1 MKLRLTLL
9 VLVSVIAATFFV
21 SNSSLAT
28 SATYSDTGTL
38 TTNGTWANML
48 TFADPNVTAT
58 FNVTNT
64 SFRALATTNTCM
76 RTDACG
82 WWGVDGADGFY
93 CADLATNANA
103 ACRATSL
110 TNSALAF
117 SPSSVAD
124 TKGVTWSWK
133 ADPLCGVRYAKPSD
147 PNIVCSNVSTV
158 TIQFSALVSN
168 AIIHLANLGGN
179 GNRITYRSDDFSRG
193 FDWTLYSK
201 WKLTSGQRLEMLSG
215 DSTTNI
221 TVDGNTIRN
230 KYTPQG
236 VGARPGIGECPY
248 NSQSCR
254 NKNGTGSGSFLI
266 HGTYSAITFDI
277 DLGFSLVNYGWNET
291 PTDALVDSI
300 GNTNNQLVEGVAVQM
315 SFYKSGP
322 ALPTTTSTAQQ
333 TPTTQT
339 STTAAPTTSTAQPTP
354 TTQTSTTAAPTTSST
369 PRRAASSSEAEQNL
383 PETGSSAEGGAL
395 VAVLLM
401 FIGGLLVFHGRR
413 RRWH

>member
-1 MKLRLTLL
+1 MKLRVALL
-9 VLVSVIAATFFV
+9 ALVTVIAGTFFV
-21 SNSSLAT
+21 TNSSLAT

-38 TTNGTWANML
+38 TSNGTWANTL
-48 TFADPNVTAT
+48 TFADPNVSAT
-58 FNVTNT
+58 FDVTNT
-64 SFRALATTNTCM
+64 FFKALTTTNTCM
-76 RTDACG
+76 QSDACG
-82 WWGVDGADGFY
+82 WWGVEGADGFY

-124 TKGVTWSWK
+124 TKGVTWTWR
-133 ADPLCGVRYAKPSD
+133 ANPLCGVRYPKPSD
-147 PNIVCSNVSTV
+147 PNIVCSNVSVV
-158 TIQFSALVSN
+158 TIQFSAPVSN
-168 AIIHLANLGGN
+168 AIIHLANIGGI

-201 WKLTSGQRLEMLSG
+201 WKLTSGQRIEMLSG
-215 DSTTNI
+215 ERTTNI
-221 TVDGNTIRN
+221 TVDGNTIRS
-230 KYTPQG
+230 KYIPQG
-236 VGARPGIGECPY
+236 VGARPGVGECAY
-248 NSQSCR
+248 NSQTCR
-254 NKNGTGSGSFLI
+254 NKNGSGSGSFLI

-291 PTDALVDSI
+291 STDALVDSI
-300 GNTNNQLVEGVAVQM
+300 GNTNNQLNEGVSVQI

-322 ALPTTTSTAQQ
+322 ALPTTTTTAQS

-339 STTAAPTTSTAQPTP
+339 SATSTPTASP
-354 TTQTSTTAAPTTSST
+354 T

-383 PETGSSAEGGAL
+383 PETGSSGERGAL

-401 FIGGLLVFHGRR
+401 FIGGLLVFQGRQ

>member
-1 MKLRLTLL
+1 MKLRLILL
-9 VLVSVIAATFFV
+9 ALVSVITGTFFV

-38 TTNGTWANML
+38 TTNGTWANTL
-48 TFADPNVTAT
+48 TFTDPNVTAT
-58 FNVTNT
+58 FDVTNT
-64 SFRALATTNTCM
+64 DYKALATDDHCM
-76 RTDACG
+76 RTDACD

-93 CADLATNANA
+93 CGDLATNANA

-117 SPSSVAD
+117 SPSAVAD

-133 ADPLCGVRYAKPSD
+133 ADPLCGVRYPKPSD

-158 TIQFSALVSN
+158 AIQFSAPVSN
-168 AIIHLANLGGN
+168 AIIHLANIGGN

-201 WKLTSGQRLEMLSG
+201 WKLTSGQRIEMLSG
-215 DSTTNI
+215 ESTTNI
-221 TVDGNTIRN
+221 TLDGSTIRS
-230 KYTPQG
+230 KHIPQG
-236 VGARPGIGECPY
+236 VGARPGVGECPY
-248 NSQSCR
+248 NSQTCR

-300 GNTNNQLVEGVAVQM
+300 GNTNNQLVEGVSVQM

-322 ALPTTTSTAQQ
+322 ALPTTTTTALP
-333 TPTTQT
+333 TPTTVA
-339 STTAAPTTSTAQPTP
+339 SAAAAPSSTAAPTP
-354 TTQTSTTAAPTTSST
+354 TAAPTSTSA
-369 PRRAASSSEAEQNL
+369 PRRTARSSNAERNL
-383 PETGSSAEGGAL
+383 PETGTSGEGGAL
-395 VAVLLM
+395 IAMLLM
-401 FIGGLLVFHGRR
+401 SIGGFVVFHARR
-413 RRWH
+413 RNLR

>member
-1 MKLRLTLL
+1 MKLRPILL
-9 VLVSVIAATFFV
+9 AFVTVVTANFFIA
-21 SNSSLAT
+21 NSSLAT

-38 TTNGTWANML
+38 TTNGTWANTL

-58 FNVTNT
+58 FDVTNT
-64 SFRALATTNTCM
+64 SYKAVAADNTCM
-76 RTDACG
+76 QTDACG

-93 CADLATNANA
+93 CADLGTNANA
-103 ACRATSL
+103 TCRATSL

-158 TIQFSALVSN
+158 TIQFSAPVSN
-168 AIIHLANLGGN
+168 AIIHLANIGGN
-179 GNRITYRSDDFSRG
+179 GNRVTYRSNDFSRG

-201 WKLTSGQRLEMLSG
+201 WKLTSGQRIEMLSG
-215 DSTTNI
+215 ESTTNI
-221 TVDGNTIRN
+221 TVDGDTIRS
-230 KYTPQG
+230 KYIPQG
-236 VGARPGIGECPY
+236 LGARPGIGECPY
-248 NSQSCR
+248 NSQTCR

-266 HGTYSAITFDI
+266 HGTYSAITFNI

-291 PTDALVDSI
+291 STDSLVDAI
-300 GNTNNQLVEGVAVQM
+300 GNVNNGLVEGVSVQM

-322 ALPTTTSTAQQ
+322 ALPTTTTTA
-333 TPTTQT
+333 QT
-339 STTAAPTTSTAQPTP
+339 STTAAP
-354 TTQTSTTAAPTTSST
+354 AASPT
-369 PRRAASSSEAEQNL
+369 PRRAASSSEEQQKL
-383 PETGSSAEGGAL
+383 PQTGSSREGGSL
-395 VAVLLM
+395 IAVLFIL
-401 FIGGLLVFHGRR
+401 IGGFLVFHGRR